1 LPQISIPRNG
11 VADNDAIVPP
21 AETVVEVENLQIEV
35 FNGDSKI
42 VVPEKVPGNPEK
54 EVEYPDD
61 PEEKTEVKIPDDIS
75 PEVSQNPE
83 PGANVIKIF
92 TAVTNLAK

>member
-1 LPQISIPRNG
+1 M
-11 VADNDAIVPP
+11 
-21 AETVVEVENLQIEV
+21 
-35 FNGDSKI
+35 

-61 PEEKTEVKIPDDIS
+61 PKKEVKIPDDIS

-83 PGANVIKIF
+83 PGANVIKFF
-92 TAVTNLAK
+92 TAVTTLAK